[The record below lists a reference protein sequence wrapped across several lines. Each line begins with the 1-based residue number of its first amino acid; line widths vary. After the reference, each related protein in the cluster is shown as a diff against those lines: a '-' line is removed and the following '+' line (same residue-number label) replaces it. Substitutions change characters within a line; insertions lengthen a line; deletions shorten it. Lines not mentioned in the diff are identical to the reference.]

1 MSGTKKQIKTKHPCE
16 FAAGSVSL
24 SLSLSKLEMEN
35 QHVIMLYSFGVYL
48 KFYLVHHLGSYPH
61 CHCCCFNPR
70 SILILDLWCLPVVVG
85 SLYLKIPA
93 SEAAAKQSCSSPPA
107 HPPYLFHNDSR
118 LSCGL
123 ARRETTPWI
132 VDCGLIWKTCLC
144 CTSKMFKHGVSWVS
158 CKIFPCP
165 VLRDNQI
172 IRCHKMVKSQFCWLH
187 QGWNNQ

>member
-1 MSGTKKQIKTKHPCE
+1 MLLCCIH
-16 FAAGSVSL
+16 SVC
-24 SLSLSKLEMEN
+24 MWN
-35 QHVIMLYSFGVYL
+35 FTWFI
-48 KFYLVHHLGSYPH
+48 LVHIPTVVA
-61 CHCCCFNPR
+61 
-70 SILILDLWCLPVVVG
+70 SIHVQSSFWTYDA
-85 SLYLKIPA
+85 SLLLVPPCSPYLKIPA
-93 SEAAAKQSCSSPPA
+93 SEAAAKQSCSNPPA

-132 VDCGLIWKTCLC
+132 VDGGLIWKTCVC

-172 IRCHKMVKSQFCWLH
+172 IRCHKIVKSQFCWLH